1 MQPRTS
7 GDGHV
12 KTFNSA
18 ADDHAADNW
27 PEGHVSG
34 VDKAPGLNRPG
45 NGRSSAPAG
54 IFSMRRARYFNKAVF
69 DETDPGMRRADI
81 AEAAIAEV
89 TRGLQQAGGI
99 RDHRI
104 RTPRS

>member
-1 MQPRTS
+1 MVLCNPEEAEMVMS
-7 GDGHV
+7 

-18 ADDHAADNW
+18 ADDL
-27 PEGHVSG
+27 PEGRVSG
-34 VDKAPGLNRPG
+34 VDKTLGLNPPG

-69 DETDPGMRRADI
+69 DETGHGVRRADI
-81 AEAAIAEV
+81 AEAAIAEG

-99 RDHRI
+99 RDHRV